1 MTRSKYPAE
10 CPVFEAS
17 ELSFSRGSLR
27 QRIRKLDVVGV
38 DIGSY
43 LDYGVID
50 TLDLNYRY
58 GGLFAAAEL
67 RPLTRAAR
75 EMLALV
81 SR

>member
-1 MTRSKYPAE
+1 
-10 CPVFEAS
+10 
-17 ELSFSRGSLR
+17 
-27 QRIRKLDVVGV
+27 VGV